1 MNNVSLKYLSYKF
14 LFVIIVFLNTNYIY
28 SKSFLNDGAD
38 EFKLIL
44 DNFQFN
50 CLASLEQITT
60 LPYSYSRIYN
70 QLLFKDF
77 QSEFCNEESKKII
90 QYIDKNFLEKPNII
104 GIQLGS
110 SSYNLSSYG
119 KKFNDKSNIFFEHN
133 GHSNNISYSLRAT
146 FIDNKE
152 RFDESYISYFT
163 HSNKIITIGRV
174 SKWWGPS
181 EEVSLILSNQARPIS
196 GLTFENNVSR
206 KIKYLNFLGPTNYKF
221 FVGTLRNDSY
231 INKAKLL
238 GARYS
243 FFPSKKFSFSL
254 SRTAQWGGEGRP
266 ENLNSLINVI
276 IGRDNFGDGGISI
289 ENEPSNQLAAIDFI
303 IKPLNKSNF
312 KIFSQIAGEDESGY
326 LPSRTFY
333 NIGISYNNNK
343 LNPFNFS
350 IEYTDTFS
358 SSNIK
363 NYTYSHNV
371 YKDGYRYSGKPI
383 GANIDADSDA
393 FYIKYNKIL
402 KNGDVLKLKLFDANI
417 NKNNNQKNFWHN
429 SHFELRGYQ
438 LSLIKELSP
447 NLLIDINYNYFQSS
461 NNIKDSNDFFIKLIY
476 KI

>member
-90 QYIDKNFLEKPNII
+90 QYIDKNFLEKHNII

-152 RFDESYISYFT
+152 RFDESYISYYT

-276 IGRDNFGDGGISI
+276 IGRDNFGDIGISI
-289 ENEPSNQLAAIDFI
+289 ANEPSNQLAAIDFI

-333 NIGISYNNNK
+333 NIGISYNNNNK
-343 LNPFNFS
+343 LTPFNFS
-350 IEYTDTFS
+350 IE
-358 SSNIK
+358 
-363 NYTYSHNV
+363 
-371 YKDGYRYSGKPI
+371 
-383 GANIDADSDA
+383 
-393 FYIKYNKIL
+393 
-402 KNGDVLKLKLFDANI
+402 
-417 NKNNNQKNFWHN
+417 
-429 SHFELRGYQ
+429 
-438 LSLIKELSP
+438 
-447 NLLIDINYNYFQSS
+447 
-461 NNIKDSNDFFIKLIY
+461 
-476 KI
+476 

>member
-90 QYIDKNFLEKPNII
+90 QYIDKNFLEKHNII

-152 RFDESYISYFT
+152 RFDESYIRYYT
-163 HSNKIITIGRV
+163 NSNKIITIGRV

-206 KIKYLNFLGPTNYKF
+206 K
-221 FVGTLRNDSY
+221 
-231 INKAKLL
+231 
-238 GARYS
+238 
-243 FFPSKKFSFSL
+243 
-254 SRTAQWGGEGRP
+254 
-266 ENLNSLINVI
+266 
-276 IGRDNFGDGGISI
+276 
-289 ENEPSNQLAAIDFI
+289 
-303 IKPLNKSNF
+303 
-312 KIFSQIAGEDESGY
+312 
-326 LPSRTFY
+326 
-333 NIGISYNNNK
+333 
-343 LNPFNFS
+343 
-350 IEYTDTFS
+350 
-358 SSNIK
+358 
-363 NYTYSHNV
+363 
-371 YKDGYRYSGKPI
+371 
-383 GANIDADSDA
+383 
-393 FYIKYNKIL
+393 
-402 KNGDVLKLKLFDANI
+402 
-417 NKNNNQKNFWHN
+417 
-429 SHFELRGYQ
+429 
-438 LSLIKELSP
+438 
-447 NLLIDINYNYFQSS
+447 
-461 NNIKDSNDFFIKLIY
+461 
-476 KI
+476 